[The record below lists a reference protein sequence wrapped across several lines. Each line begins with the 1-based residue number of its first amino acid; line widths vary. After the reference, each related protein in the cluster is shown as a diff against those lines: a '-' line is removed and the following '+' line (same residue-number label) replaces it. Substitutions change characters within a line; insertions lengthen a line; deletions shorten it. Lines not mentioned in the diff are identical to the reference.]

1 MLNPKAAGSACC
13 RSFRHIFEAN
23 VGVGYGPAV
32 DRAANPSYFCATHP
46 QGSCVFRSIFQ
57 AIVIAA
63 ALGFMSVVPPAS
75 AMQLSPQQNELYTSV
90 SINPPS
96 ASEMT
101 VCYGFVCRR
110 RAILDFSAADRKTL
124 AQILASGKANAA
136 AERAAIQKAV
146 VWFDKRMG
154 PEIGTST
161 RVARA
166 DIRNR
171 ADANN
176 YDCWD
181 STRNVSSLLLVLQE
195 WGLFK
200 HHTVGNPRYRGNLFT
215 MQLPHNTA
223 VLVEKESR
231 IEWSVDMWTTKYLQ
245 PPDVMLVEQWLKED

>member
-1 MLNPKAAGSACC
+1 MSRTVLIASLLISLAWGVAPAA
-13 RSFRHIFEAN
+13 
-23 VGVGYGPAV
+23 
-32 DRAANPSYFCATHP
+32 
-46 QGSCVFRSIFQ
+46 
-57 AIVIAA
+57 
-63 ALGFMSVVPPAS
+63 
-75 AMQLSPQQNELYTSV
+75 AMQLSPEQKDLYTSV

-110 RAILDFSAADRKTL
+110 RAMLDFSDGDRKTL
-124 AQILASGKANAA
+124 TQIISAGKASPA
-136 AERAAIQKAV
+136 AERAAVQKAV

-154 PEIGTST
+154 PVIGTTT

-181 STRNVSSLLLVLQE
+181 STRNVSSFLLVLQE
-195 WGLFK
+195 WGLLK
-200 HHTVGNPRYRGNLFT
+200 HHTVSNPRYRGNIFA

-223 VLVEKESR
+223 VLMEKASR
-231 IEWSVDMWTTKYLQ
+231 VEWSVDMWTTRYAQ
-245 PPDVMLVEQWLKED
+245 PPDVMLVEQWLKEE

>member
-1 MLNPKAAGSACC
+1 MFQFPSML
-13 RSFRHIFEAN
+13 R
-23 VGVGYGPAV
+23 AV
-32 DRAANPSYFCATHP
+32 STVAL
-46 QGSCVFRSIFQ
+46 V
-57 AIVIAA
+57 
-63 ALGFMSVVPPAS
+63 LGFAFAAQPLS
-75 AMQLSPQQNELYTSV
+75 AMQLTPQQSELYTSV

-96 ASEMT
+96 ASAMT

-110 RAILDFSAADRKTL
+110 RAILDFSDADRKTL
-124 AQILASGKANAA
+124 AQILASGKANAV
-136 AERAAIQKAV
+136 AERGAIQKAV

-154 PEIGTST
+154 PEIGTTT

-181 STRNVSSLLLVLQE
+181 STRNVSSFLLVLQE
-195 WGLFK
+195 WGLLK

-223 VLVEKESR
+223 VIVEKESR
-231 IEWSVDMWTTKYLQ
+231 IEWAVDMWTTKYLQ
-245 PPDVMLVEQWLKED
+245 SPDVMLLDQWLKDD

>member
-1 MLNPKAAGSACC
+1 MFKP
-13 RSFRHIFEAN
+13 IF
-23 VGVGYGPAV
+23 PAI
-32 DRAANPSYFCATHP
+32 A
-46 QGSCVFRSIFQ
+46 
-57 AIVIAA
+57 IAA
-63 ALGFMSVVPPAS
+63 ALGFMSAMSPAS

-110 RAILDFSAADRKTL
+110 RAILDFSAADRKAL

-223 VLVEKESR
+223 VIVEKESR

>member
-1 MLNPKAAGSACC
+1 LLTVI
-13 RSFRHIFEAN
+13 FRTGLI
-23 VGVGYGPAV
+23 AV
-32 DRAANPSYFCATHP
+32 SLLGF
-46 QGSCVFRSIFQ
+46 
-57 AIVIAA
+57 
-63 ALGFMSVVPPAS
+63 ALGLGPAS
-75 AMQLSPQQNELYTSV
+75 AMQLTPQQADLYSSV

-96 ASEMT
+96 ANGMT

-110 RAILDFSAADRKTL
+110 REALDFSAADQKQLSRIM
-124 AQILASGKANAA
+124 AAGKGSAI
-136 AERAAIQKAV
+136 AERAAVQKAV

-154 PEIGTST
+154 PVIGTTT

-195 WGLFK
+195 WSLLK
-200 HHTVGNPRYRGNLFT
+200 YHTVGNPRYRGNILA

-223 VLVEKESR
+223 VLVEKASR
-231 IEWSVDMWTTKYLQ
+231 VEWVVDMWTTRYAQ
-245 PPDVMLVEQWLKED
+245 PPDVKLVDQWLKEE